1 MEVNDSIAGYCS
13 SSSLVISSDEMHLN
27 PSLGLAVMLF
37 CLASFQGSVLPSPY
51 QDSSASA
58 TLNKIDLLNSYSSV
72 VEEDYFS
79 SSALDDT
86 PGDGSREEP
95 YGNYQQMSVQRR
107 QAGLPGVHCRD
118 ICYICSIRRS
128 LRISGL
134 CWKQCPLEN
143 RPEFHACLVL
153 YIATHPG
160 FHGQVLP

>member
-37 CLASFQGSVLPSPY
+37 CLASFQGPVLPSPS
-51 QDSSASA
+51 QASSASA

-79 SSALDDT
+79 SSTLDDA

-95 YGNYQQMSVQRR
+95 YGNYQQGSIVVTSATYVALDVVCVSRGSAGSSV
-107 QAGLPGVHCRD
+107 
-118 ICYICSIRRS
+118 
-128 LRISGL
+128 
-134 CWKQCPLEN
+134 PLKIGPSSM
-143 RPEFHACLVL
+143 RALFC
-153 YIATHPG
+153 T
-160 FHGQVLP
+160 